1 MKPKAVLAYCREKGI
16 RAFDL
21 RYCDLAGIWRQVT
34 LPVTGLND
42 SSFEQGFGQEIV
54 LHPKASTGTFSILMP
69 NSHANYL
76 DPLTPQPTL
85 ILVSTIQDNFQLQ
98 ESPFDSR
105 FVAQQSLRYLEA
117 TGIADDVQVR
127 NTLRFGQ
134 VKTEDPSS
142 ASLDLSDDQFV
153 LRCELM
159 DKAID
164 AGVNVDRH
172 YSATRGVS
180 DIVLRS
186 TSLIESGDDVMM
198 MRYLIQQMTRGSS
211 TAGPL
216 STNGFWATSQ
226 WNMLRNNEPLFPGTA
241 HRGLSDTG
249 IHAQAGIIRHAS
261 VLAALFL
268 LQKRSIQNVS
278 FPYVADNTAE
288 NLDSITRAIN
298 DASSPREMTIELRGV
313 PVDSNHYLAHAA
325 TVMAM
330 IDGIQNKWMP
340 PCSSEKPVPI
350 CTDAVILS
358 ECFENDWDFLNR
370 GDVFQEDLIDF
381 VRDQLRS

>member
-1 MKPKAVLAYCREKGI
+1 VKPKAVLAYCREKGI

-21 RYCDLAGIWRQVT
+21 RYCDLNGNWRQVT

-42 SSFEQGFGQEIV
+42 SAFEEGFGQEIV
-54 LHPKASTGTFSILMP
+54 LHPKSSCSSFSILMP

-76 DPLTPQPTL
+76 DPLTQHPTL
-85 ILVSTIQDNFQLQ
+85 VLVSTIQDNYQLQ

-117 TGIADDVQVR
+117 TGIADDVHVR
-127 NTLRFGQ
+127 NTLRFGRAKPN
-134 VKTEDPSS
+134 VPSLAQS
-142 ASLDLSDDQFV
+142 EWSDDQFV
-153 LRCELM
+153 LRCDLM

-172 YSATRGVS
+172 YSPADGLS

-198 MRYLIQQMTRGSS
+198 MRYLIQQMTSS
-211 TAGPL
+211 QLT
-216 STNGFWATSQ
+216 TNGYWSTSQ

-249 IHAQAGIIRHAS
+249 IHAQAGVVRHAS
-261 VLAALFL
+261 VLAAIFL
-268 LQKRSIQNVS
+268 LPKISTKAVE
-278 FPYVADNTAE
+278 FPYAADNHSE
-288 NLDSITRAIN
+288 NLASITRAIN
-298 DASSPREMTIELRGV
+298 DASSPRSMTVELRGV
-313 PVDSNHYLAHAA
+313 PMDANHYLAHAA

-340 PCSSEKPVPI
+340 PSHSDKLHQI
-350 CTDAVILS
+350 CTDPKVLA
-358 ECFENDWDFLNR
+358 ECFNEDWDFLNR
-370 GDVFQEDLIDF
+370 GDVFQEELIEF
-381 VRDQLRS
+381 IRDRLHSTS